1 MLRRGRAAAEDKVR
15 AVDIPGCG
23 HAPSL
28 MADETIG
35 LISEFLDF
43 DAAAAGTRRTKPF
56 RRKSG

>member
-1 MLRRGRAAAEDKVR
+1 MLRRGRAASQGKVR

-28 MADETIG
+28 MADDTIG
-35 LISEFLDF
+35 LISEFLEI
-43 DAAAAGTRRTKPF
+43 DAAARMRAAKPV

>member
-1 MLRRGRAAAEDKVR
+1 VE
-15 AVDIPGCG
+15 IPGCG

-35 LISEFLDF
+35 LISEFLEV
-43 DAAAAGTRRTKPF
+43 DAAAASARAAKPV